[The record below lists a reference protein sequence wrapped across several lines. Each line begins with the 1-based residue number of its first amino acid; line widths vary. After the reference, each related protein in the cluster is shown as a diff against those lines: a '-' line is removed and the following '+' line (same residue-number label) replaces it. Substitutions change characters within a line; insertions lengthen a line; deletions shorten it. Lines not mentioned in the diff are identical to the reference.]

1 MNQII
6 CPKCQAVLNPE
17 DKVVLSVRKKDGK
30 RGLILLSSQ
39 LGDYAVSNH
48 ERFQITEGESVRFY
62 CPACHVDLSDYA
74 PEEHLAGIELIDD
87 NNQKNTILISS
98 IAGEKCTYKIVD
110 GEVESYGKDAYKYRF
125 DYQNLVDL
133 V

>member
-6 CPKCQAVLNPE
+6 CPNCQAVLNPDE
-17 DKVVLSVRKKDGK
+17 KLILSARKNDGK

-39 LGDYAVSNH
+39 VGDYTVLNH
-48 ERFQITEGESVRFY
+48 ESFQFAEGELVNFY

-74 PEEHLAGIELIDD
+74 PDKHLAGVELIDE
-87 NNQKNTILISS
+87 NSKKNTILISS
-98 IAGEKCTYKIVD
+98 VAGEKCTYKIVD
-110 GEVESYGKDAYKYRF
+110 GEIESYGKDAAKYRF